1 MVVRERITRH
11 AEEVVERAFDAR
23 TDAATARAFHGMPED
38 SMFRFAQQL
47 LRSFTVVL
55 TLQL

>member
-1 MVVRERITRH
+1 VKDITWHR
-11 AEEVVERAFDAR
+11 EEVVERAFDAR